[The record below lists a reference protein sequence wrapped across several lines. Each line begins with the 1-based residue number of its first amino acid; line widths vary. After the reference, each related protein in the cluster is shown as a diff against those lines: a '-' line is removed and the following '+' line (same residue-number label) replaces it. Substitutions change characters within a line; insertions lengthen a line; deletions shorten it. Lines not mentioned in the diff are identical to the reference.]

1 MKQDID
7 PVSLFPKVYQ
17 FCENFCKGVIQVIS
31 QVHIITSMNIEDHT
45 GILVKESLF
54 YSVSLEEIL
63 LIIQLSGKLLF
74 FPVGIEIDM

>member
-7 PVSLFPKVYQ
+7 PASLFPKVYQ

-31 QVHIITSMNIEDHT
+31 QVRIITSMNIEDHT